1 MKAVS
6 DYQDLVE
13 KLKSEDLE
21 SLKDEKDEL
30 LQALIDVQ
38 KANANQV
45 FKIKRLNL
53 RLDDEKIL
61 KLENGQMIKTLEW
74 KSQIVEILNRKIQKI
89 LHDLEKSQ
97 FDLKATKIENETL
110 KRENGDLKDQN
121 ADLKEKTGKLFFEDH
136 QLIETKDVKVSDLEL
151 NLGYFQK
158 NANYP
163 SSTQFWQ
170 KLEENEGLRKQDLK
184 LPKDLKSKN
193 EYTNAMIKNQIQN
206 LQNLID
212 SRKSTDGSKQ
222 EKSTLSKE
230 QKKAKLAKNVK
241 NLFKAAYKGR
251 INEVR
256 KLIENG
262 INVNAQFSKC
272 GTALHAA
279 ALHGYFDIVQLLLQ
293 YEIEVN
299 AKNKFGITALDIA
312 DEENH
317 LDIIDILLKHGAK
330 RSY

>member
-163 SSTQFWQ
+163 SSTY
-170 KLEENEGLRKQDLK
+170 R
-184 LPKDLKSKN
+184 
-193 EYTNAMIKNQIQN
+193 
-206 LQNLID
+206 LQVF
-212 SRKSTDGSKQ
+212 
-222 EKSTLSKE
+222 
-230 QKKAKLAKNVK
+230 AV
-241 NLFKAAYKGR
+241 
-251 INEVR
+251 
-256 KLIENG
+256 
-262 INVNAQFSKC
+262 
-272 GTALHAA
+272 
-279 ALHGYFDIVQLLLQ
+279 
-293 YEIEVN
+293 
-299 AKNKFGITALDIA
+299 
-312 DEENH
+312 
-317 LDIIDILLKHGAK
+317 
-330 RSY
+330 